1 MPITMKHTFRAITL
15 ELVEKLKYL
24 SGITQVVM
32 YVRGSNTQLHNSLL
46 SASKCLKTYT
56 TVMY

>member
-1 MPITMKHTFRAITL
+1 MKHTFRAITL